1 MTYIVMCIQEAE
13 MLKKVFAIMSYVG
26 VVSVVCLALLTG
38 TDVVGRY
45 FFNSPVR
52 GTIDLIEILMVILF
66 ACGIV
71 VTTALDDHI
80 SVDSLYDK
88 LPSRGQY
95 ILRVFAGSVCTFL
108 FFILVWQGYQGGMIA
123 AKSGKVSPTLD
134 MPLSPFKFFLAI
146 GFLASLIFSIKNLV
160 LFLRNK
166 PPPEQR
172 DIIADEVKKGN

>member
-1 MTYIVMCIQEAE
+1 
-13 MLKKVFAIMSYVG
+13 MLKRVFSITSYIG
-26 VVSVVCLALLTG
+26 IASVACIGLLTG

-52 GTIDLIEILMVILF
+52 GAIDLIEILMSILF
-66 ACGIV
+66 ACGIA

-88 LPSRGQY
+88 LPSLGQD
-95 ILRVFAGSVCTFL
+95 ILRVFGGSVCTFI

-134 MPLSPFKFFLAI
+134 IPLYPFKFFLAI
-146 GFLASLIFSIKNLV
+146 GFLVSLIYSIRQMV
-160 LFLRNK
+160 LLLRRK
-166 PPPEQR
+166 PHAEQR
-172 DIIADEVKKGN
+172 DIIANEVKKGN